1 MGNDTKVKGSSSVTW
16 PLVALAAIGCG
27 FLVAVLLVIPEQ
39 DTQSRSAVLGI
50 LVTLVASATAWFTR
64 NKVNQVQEGVE
75 RVDDKVNGRMTQMID
90 EIAASRRALD
100 ESRRALEVER
110 NLRLDVRREETQR

>member
-1 MGNDTKVKGSSSVTW
+1 MSNDVKVKGSSSVTW
-16 PLVALAAIGCG
+16 PLVALAAVGCG

-39 DTQSRSAVLGI
+39 DTQSRSAVLGV

-75 RVDDKVNGRMTQMID
+75 RVDDKVNGRMTQLIEETGRARD
-90 EIAASRRALD
+90 ALVQATAELERERASW
-100 ESRRALEVER
+100 ER
-110 NLRLDVRREETQR
+110 NRS

>member
-1 MGNDTKVKGSSSVTW
+1 MDTKTKGSSSVTW
-16 PLVALAAIGCG
+16 PLVALAAVGCG
-27 FLVAVLLVIPEQ
+27 FLVAVLLVIPRD

-75 RVDDKVNGRMTQMID
+75 RVDDKVNGRMTQMLE
-90 EIAASRRALD
+90 EIAESRRALD
-100 ESRRALEVER
+100 ESRRTLETER
-110 NLRLDVRREETQR
+110 KQWQEGVR